1 MNRMFF
7 AAAVLAALSLTAIA
21 IARPPTAQTLPGQI
35 ADRVAPQHFTAAIP
49 GVAASATTP
58 SWSDTTTAAA
68 TGYCLAKH
76 PYQTIHTGGY
86 TPDGFEIVAA
96 PGIVGAVRRNFI
108 RQRRDTSVDQGINN
122 SCPQACAQFGKLY
135 GPSYVGAS
143 LRQKVAGGALINSGL
158 GDLGALVMTDHDY
171 YLGKTVV
178 AGMWSRGNTWHE
190 SDVAQADYCCCQAK
204 APRLTLPLPR

>member
-1 MNRMFF
+1 MNRMFL
-7 AAAVLAALSLTAIA
+7 AALALTALSLTAITA
-21 IARPPTAQTLPGQI
+21 AQPPVATSTTQRQKI
-35 ADRVAPQHFTAAIP
+35 DRIAPQRFTAALP
-49 GVAASATTP
+49 GVTPPAAAP

-86 TPDGFEIVAA
+86 TPDGFEIVAT
-96 PGIVGAVRRNFI
+96 PGIVGAVRRNFVH
-108 RQRRDTSVDQGINN
+108 QRRGTNADQGVNN
-122 SCPQACAQFGKLY
+122 TCPQACAQFGKIY
-135 GPSYVGAS
+135 GPSYAGAA
-143 LRQKVAGGALINSGL
+143 LRQKVAGGGLIHSGL

-204 APRLTLPLPR
+204 APPRLPLPR